1 MFFPVIYQEEIQSW
15 THPSL
20 YFFIYYHNLLLL
32 FCNAEISIQKSDLF
46 LFLKRELQLSLV
58 ISYGA

>member
-20 YFFIYYHNLLLL
+20 YFYHNLLLL
-32 FCNAEISIQKSDLF
+32 FCNAEITIQKSDLF